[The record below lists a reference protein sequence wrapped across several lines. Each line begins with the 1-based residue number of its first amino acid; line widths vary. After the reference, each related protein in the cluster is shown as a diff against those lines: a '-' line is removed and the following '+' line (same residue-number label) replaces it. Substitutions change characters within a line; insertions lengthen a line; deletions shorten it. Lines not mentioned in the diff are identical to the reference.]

1 MWIPIYKNRERER
14 ERVSEQEIESK
25 PGLPVSEWSEFC
37 LYVCVGFPKEGWCG
51 FSIRGVM
58 LKIRTS
64 YQSKAQELTYP

>member
-37 LYVCVGFPKEGWCG
+37 LYVCVGFPK
-51 FSIRGVM
+51 
-58 LKIRTS
+58 
-64 YQSKAQELTYP
+64 